1 MKHEDV
7 WRALDTL
14 AAEKGLSPSGLARA
28 AGLDPTA
35 FNRSKRAT
43 PHGRLRWPSTES
55 LSRVLAAT
63 GASLEVF
70 TALVGGARALGSLRP
85 AGRSVGLGASARRLP
100 QVAFTALQYGEDV
113 ADSGE
118 ETAMPMQADPGS
130 YAIRLD
136 TAAFEPMLREGGLL
150 IASPDTPRQA
160 GDRVMLCCHPREL
173 PNSDGMAEDGNA
185 EEGMAG
191 EVVAG
196 IIGTM
201 RPNAIEID
209 GFGRVGKITLRADSI
224 SWMHRIGWA
233 SL

>member
-28 AGLDPTA
+28 AGLDPTS

-63 GASLEVF
+63 GASLENF
-70 TALVGGARALGSLRP
+70 TALVGGARALATRHPSGRLLERGHP
-85 AGRSVGLGASARRLP
+85 AMRRLP
-100 QVAFTALQYGEDV
+100 QLAFSALQDGED
-113 ADSGE
+113 AAESGE
-118 ETAMPMQADPGS
+118 ETALPMQADPGS

-136 TAAFEPMLREGGLL
+136 TDAFEPVLREGALL
-150 IASPDTPRQA
+150 IASPDAPVRS
-160 GDRVMLCCHPREL
+160 GDRVLLRSRAASMLAMGTVLAGVVRRVL
-173 PNSDGMAEDGNA
+173 PD
-185 EEGMAG
+185 
-191 EVVAG
+191 
-196 IIGTM
+196 
-201 RPNAIEID
+201 AIDMER
-209 GFGRVGKITLRADSI
+209 FGCGSRLALDADQI
-224 SWMHRIGWA
+224 NWMHRIGWA